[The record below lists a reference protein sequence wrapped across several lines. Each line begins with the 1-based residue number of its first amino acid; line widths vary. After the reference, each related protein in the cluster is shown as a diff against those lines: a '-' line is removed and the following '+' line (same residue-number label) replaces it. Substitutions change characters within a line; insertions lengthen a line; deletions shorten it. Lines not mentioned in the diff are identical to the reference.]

1 MAEFFCE
8 KFLSVYVMKG
18 VWNLLKDKLHVF

>member
-1 MAEFFCE
+1 MAEIFCE
-8 KFLSVYVMKG
+8 KFLSVYVMKS